1 MANSLNQYL
10 ADFSYWLLDA
20 VPAWAQPG
28 RCQKLLQDTA
38 ARDGKQV
45 KIGFGQDPGQ
55 AGQS

>member
-1 MANSLNQYL
+1 L
-10 ADFSYWLLDA
+10 ADFRYWLLDA
-20 VPAWAQPG
+20 VRAWANPG
-28 RCQKLLQDTA
+28 DVKKLLQDTA